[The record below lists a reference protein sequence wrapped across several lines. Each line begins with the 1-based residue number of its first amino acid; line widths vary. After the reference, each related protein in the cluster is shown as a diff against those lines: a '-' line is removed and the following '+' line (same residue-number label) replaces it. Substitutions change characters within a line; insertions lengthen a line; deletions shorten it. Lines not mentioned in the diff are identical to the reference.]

1 MTPDKRRALIEA
13 LARSPHPLSGEELAG
28 QLHVSSRSVRTY
40 VAKLNARGTVIVTS
54 HRGYALDPRAR
65 ARLANLA
72 EPTASVDTPDRRL
85 EYLCRLLS
93 QASAPVNVH
102 TLADK
107 LYVSNST
114 IESDLSR
121 AREVFREHEL
131 TLNRDHENVWLDG
144 PERSRRRVVRQ
155 MMQQGGQGIVPTWQ
169 AFSREYAH
177 LDLTKLRATVSQ
189 IVADSDLELN
199 EYALSDV
206 LLHIAV
212 TVERVRDGHT
222 LPAAEWP
229 LRRKDRLINEVTE
242 LLASA
247 VDTQFHITLPPSEH
261 EALYGVLAVR
271 AVRIADPSAAE
282 AVVDPQMKVLVA
294 ELLELVA
301 SKYLLGPADP
311 SMLLKLTLHV
321 QNLVARCRS
330 NLALTHPLGEAF
342 KNSHP
347 LVHDLALD
355 FAQRLE
361 KRLTIDINGA
371 EVDYLAMHMGM
382 QYLHYLEQRDLLTI
396 TLVVPHYYDMAS
408 AVADTLERSLRGR
421 AIIEDVET
429 TLDFDFSGVTSDL
442 IVSCV
447 EPRGTP
453 SAPVVQVSPLL
464 PRSDIAT
471 VSDAVNAEMDRNMR
485 RRIRTTLFTLID
497 PALFMTVHALATKED
512 ALALMSTRLVEEGY
526 VDDNFLDDVLD
537 RERRSSTSF
546 GGEFAIPHSMRMD
559 ASATAISVLVSD
571 KGIPWG
577 SSLVRL
583 VFLFA
588 LSPDGRQAFRDGLDQ
603 IIKLLSERG
612 SVSALVAAGADADT
626 FLAALRDLLDR

>member
-13 LARSPHPLSGEELAG
+13 LARSPHPLSGKELAG
-28 QLHVSSRSVRTY
+28 QLRVSSRSVRTY
-40 VAKLNARGTVIVTS
+40 VAKLNARGPVVVAT
-54 HRGYALDPRAR
+54 HRGYTLDPRAR
-65 ARLANLA
+65 ARWAKL
-72 EPTASVDTPDRRL
+72 TAPAASPDTPDRRL

-93 QASAPVNVH
+93 QASEPVDVH
-102 TLADK
+102 ALADR
-107 LYVSNST
+107 LYVSDST

-131 TLNRDHENVWLDG
+131 TLKRERERVWLDG
-144 PERSRRRVVRQ
+144 PERSRRRVVRE
-155 MMQQGGQGIVPTWQ
+155 MLQQDGKGLVPTWQ

-177 LDLTKLRATVSQ
+177 LDLARLRATVNRV
-189 IVADSDLELN
+189 VAESDLALN

-222 LPAAEWP
+222 LPASEWP
-229 LRRKDRLINEVTE
+229 LTRRDPLVDEVSRTLAAAVNE
-242 LLASA
+242 
-247 VDTQFHITLPPSEH
+247 QFGITLPPSEL

-271 AVRIADPSAAE
+271 AVRIPDPDAAE
-282 AVVDPQMKVLVA
+282 AVVDPHLKVLVH
-294 ELLELVA
+294 ELLDLVA
-301 SKYLLGPADP
+301 AKYLLGPPDP

-330 NLALTHPLGEAF
+330 DLTLTHPLGEAF

-355 FAQRLE
+355 FAQWLEERLS
-361 KRLTIDINGA
+361 IDINAA

-396 TLVVPHYYDMAS
+396 TLVVPHYYDMADG
-408 AVADTLERSLRGR
+408 VRDTLATILRGR
-421 AIIEDVET
+421 AIIETVAT
-429 TLDFDFSGVTSDL
+429 TLDFDFACVTSDL

-447 EPRGTP
+447 APRGTP
-453 SAPVVQVSPLL
+453 AAPVVVVSPLL
-464 PRSDIAT
+464 PRPDIAA
-471 VSDAVNAEMDRNMR
+471 VSTMVNAELDRNMR

-497 PALFMTVHALATKED
+497 PALFMCTHSVATKED
-512 ALALMSTRLVEEGY
+512 ALALMSERLVAQGY
-526 VDDNFLDDVLD
+526 VGDRFLADVLD

-559 ASATAISVLVSD
+559 ASATAISVLVSA

-603 IIKLLSERG
+603 IIKLLSEPG
-612 SVSALVAAGADADT
+612 NVSALVAAGSDADT